1 MENKFVGIME
11 QRTDSELMEIL
22 TKDRDE
28 YQPEALKAAEA
39 ELEKRKLTV
48 DQIESAK
55 QKVKTKEQSIKDKAN
70 MPLGI
75 GWKLLTFFIPG
86 ILNFLIARTL
96 KTEGYD
102 RKWKEAWHWTFYG
115 FGFYIGLFLLSL
127 LLIRL

>member
-1 MENKFVGIME
+1 MDNKFIRIME

-28 YQPEALKAAEA
+28 YQPEALIAAET
-39 ELEKRKLTV
+39 ELERRKLSVGQFET
-48 DQIESAK
+48 AK
-55 QKVKTKEQSIKDKAN
+55 QEIREKEQSIKDKAN

-75 GWKLLTFFIPG
+75 GWKLLTFLVPG
-86 ILNFLIARTL
+86 IPNFLIARTL
-96 KTEGYD
+96 KAEGYD

-115 FGFYIGLFLLSL
+115 FGFYIGLFLFGL

>member
-1 MENKFVGIME
+1 ME

-55 QKVKTKEQSIKDKAN
+55 QEIKTKEQAINDWQTWLRDSTTSSLN
-70 MPLGI
+70 LGSGTPPARSWDALLGVWKSMDSSMCPRAAPF
-75 GWKLLTFFIPG
+75 GWWRIIPG
-86 ILNFLIARTL
+86 
-96 KTEGYD
+96 
-102 RKWKEAWHWTFYG
+102 
-115 FGFYIGLFLLSL
+115 
-127 LLIRL
+127 